1 MAEIFGKPFF
11 VRSQTTR
18 ENGKGKVDKKKGSI
32 SVFHF
37 ARATHPLKTNQ
48 KKVTVRIE
56 FSSCPF
62 VHFSFFHFSFF
73 GSWRERISDA
83 RIYSAYLSSVKWW
96 LLPRSFL
103 CSTHFSRVYIAVCI
117 HIKREKD
124 KIRMIC
130 PRRFF
135 PDFFNFLFSNC

>member
-18 ENGKGKVDKKKGSI
+18 ENGKGKVDKKKASI

-37 ARATHPLKTNQ
+37 ERATHPLKTNQ

-56 FSSCPF
+56 FFFVPICPLF
-62 VHFSFFHFSFF
+62 VFPLFVFW
-73 GSWRERISDA
+73 SWRERISDA

-135 PDFFNFLFSNC
+135 LDLLNFLFSNC